1 MSDSTDTEDDSVAI
15 RRENGKEMERR
26 SKSISARKGM
36 SLALTSGVF
45 AALGGTCGKFA
56 MNQTETL
63 WFCEEISS
71 VHLNY
76 TRQQSYVM
84 CDKAALYIRGL
95 AFVAMILVNAVMW
108 RTFVQALRYCKT
120 SLEATVTNT
129 AANFFASAVVGQLLF
144 DESVSLMWWLGT
156 LLIVFGLFLMNYGG
170 QVQLTTGKRYRK
182 RKVKSR

>member
-1 MSDSTDTEDDSVAI
+1 MHVTLDEVLLFLPVLVKKMSDSTDSEDDTISL
-15 RRENGKEMERR
+15 RRENGKDKERR
-26 SKSISARKGM
+26 SKAVSARKGM

-45 AALGGTCGKFA
+45 AALGGT
-56 MNQTETL
+56 E
-63 WFCEEISS
+63 
-71 VHLNY
+71 HLNY

-84 CDKAALYIRGL
+84 CDKAAIYIRGL

-156 LLIVFGLFLMNYGG
+156 LLIVFVCFL
-170 QVQLTTGKRYRK
+170 
-182 RKVKSR
+182 